1 MPDPATKKELVG
13 LAVKLEVLTKDRLRK
28 FTFGVQKTQKNDV
41 DAWSV
46 DFELMDRA
54 TATADFARVVF
65 LDVDLDLKK
74 VAVAD
79 VNATANQG
87 FNKSQ
92 VEFVLSS
99 VASDAD
105 KLKAGKIKDSRLKKT
120 IGDLFA
126 ARNG

>member
-1 MPDPATKKELVG
+1 MPDPTKKELVG

-28 FTFGVQKTQKNDV
+28 FIFGIQKTQKNDT

-46 DFELMDRA
+46 DFELLDRPKD
-54 TATADFARVVF
+54 TGDFTRIVF

-74 VAVAD
+74 VAAAD
-79 VNATANQG
+79 VDATASKG
-87 FNKSQ
+87 FNKGQ